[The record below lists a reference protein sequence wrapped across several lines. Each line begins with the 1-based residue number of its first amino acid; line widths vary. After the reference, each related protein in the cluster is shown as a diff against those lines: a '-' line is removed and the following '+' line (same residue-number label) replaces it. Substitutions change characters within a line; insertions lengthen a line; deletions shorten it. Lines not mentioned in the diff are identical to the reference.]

1 MAVSCI
7 ISLFGFNSRQAY
19 LVIFRL
25 DLIFEYILVG
35 YFLILIIQHA
45 IVRNIIKLTILP
57 FVVFCIIH
65 FFMHETDKF
74 RNMPVLIELMIFMV
88 FIIFVFFE
96 KMKLNFQV
104 PVYQTINFW
113 LLVGLFVYFSG
124 IFFSYL
130 LAENL
135 ERQNE
140 RMRIELS
147 IIISFVT
154 ILKNLILSIAVTVK
168 EPQESVDE
176 YDFRI
181 PLEINLDSFTPSNSL
196 N

>member
-1 MAVSCI
+1 MSLSSI
-7 ISLFGFNSRQAY
+7 ISLFGFDSRPAY
-19 LVIFRL
+19 LLIFRL
-25 DLIFEYILVG
+25 DLILEYILVG
-35 YFLILIIQHA
+35 YFLILVIQNN

-57 FVVFCIIH
+57 FSIFCVIH

-74 RNMPVLIELMIFMV
+74 RNLPVLIELMIFMV

-104 PVYQTINFW
+104 PLYQTINFW

-135 ERQNE
+135 EGKSE
-140 RMRIELS
+140 RMKMELM

-154 ILKNLILSIAVTVK
+154 ILKNLILGVAVTVK
-168 EPQESVDE
+168 EPRESVDDYE
-176 YDFRI
+176 FSI
-181 PLEINLDSFTPSNSL
+181 PLEMNLDGFTPSNSL